1 MSTLKVANIHFEAT
15 GSNRVEYVANNINFR
30 MGGGNFTVSVGG
42 AETLNINTSSVMV
55 QGANLLASVAA
66 AYNAA
71 NSVTV
76 STLGTVNISVANI
89 TTANITSSLSVYGNT
104 SLANSNIASQT
115 LSDGATITW
124 DTSLGQI
131 ATITLGGART
141 ISNATNLK
149 VGTYILNVKQNAT
162 SGLSTLTWGRGYFF
176 PGNVKPTLTATANAR
191 DIITGVSDG
200 TVLYCTYINDVS
212 VS

>member
-30 MGGGNFTVSVGG
+30 MGGGNFTVAVGG

-55 QGANLLASVAA
+55 QGANLLQQINTVLN
-66 AYNAA
+66 YA
-71 NSVTV
+71 N
-76 STLGTVNISVANI
+76 NISNTNIATANI
-89 TTANITSSLSVYGNT
+89 TTANITSSLSVHGSASFANT
-104 SLANSNIASQT
+104 NIASQT

-176 PGNVKPTLTATANAR
+176 PGNVKPTLTATAAAR